1 MTVFDQELIK
11 LMNYFEQKTGAA
23 VKDCFYD
30 TLGKLTFVV
39 ATGELGK
46 ALGKKASNLKDLE
59 KRLGKRVRVSEFAPS
74 RQELVSN
81 FIAPLTVKDIEDRG
95 DGLVVI
101 TGGDERVNGL
111 LIGKQA
117 RNLRNLEWMVRRFYE
132 VQEIKVV

>member
-11 LMNYFEQKTGAA
+11 LMNYFEQKTGAV
-23 VKDCFYD
+23 VKDCFHD

-39 ATGELGK
+39 AQGDLGK
-46 ALGKKASNLKDLE
+46 ALGKRAQHLKDLE
-59 KRLGKRVRVSEFAPS
+59 KQLGRRVRISEFAPS
-74 RQELVSN
+74 RQELVQN
-81 FIAPLTVKDIEDRG
+81 LIAPLKVVDIEDRD
-95 DGLVVI
+95 DGLVVLK
-101 TGGDERVNGL
+101 GGDERTNGL